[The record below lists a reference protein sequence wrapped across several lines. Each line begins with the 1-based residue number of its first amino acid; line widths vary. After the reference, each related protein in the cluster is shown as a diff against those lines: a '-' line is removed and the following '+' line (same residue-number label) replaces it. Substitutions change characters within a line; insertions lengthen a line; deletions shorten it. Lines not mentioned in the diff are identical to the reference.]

1 MTSTNETIFALSTV
15 FGKSGVAVIRISG
28 NYTLKT
34 LNHFHIKKE
43 IKPRFA
49 TLVDLYDDSDQL
61 IDNGI
66 IIYFPAPNSF
76 TGEDV
81 IELQVHGS
89 KAVIK
94 IILEELSKI
103 FVMAKPGEFSLR
115 AFLNGKFNLTRIE
128 GIADLIDAETKI
140 QAKQAIKQISGELER
155 LYINWRQKL
164 IAIQSKIEAY
174 VNFPEDILAEK
185 NELEKINNE
194 VKILVQLIQEHLN
207 DNRRGERLREGL
219 HVVITGKPNVGKS
232 TLFNFLAKRDI
243 AIISEYAGTTR
254 DVLEAHIDICGYP
267 IILSDT
273 AGIRESSDPIESE
286 GIIRAK
292 KRSFEADLRIELF
305 SFEQRYNVN
314 YQATN
319 NIPSGVTA
327 LGAQLCKYCN
337 QQTVSSQCVTLGFKY
352 ENTCKLCNRQWI
364 LETCA
369 ESNVHD
375 EISWILVSSIGMT
388 SNSNDTV
395 YVLSK
400 ADNVIND
407 HSIKING
414 VDFLPVSILKEIGT
428 EKLISVIREKVEE
441 KFGHDR
447 DTPVITRQRHRI
459 HMQKALEHLR
469 NFNIDNPIELMSE
482 DLRLAAFELGAVVGI
497 INVEDIL
504 DSVFS
509 NFCVGK

>member
-1 MTSTNETIFALSTV
+1 MTNKNETIFALSTV

-28 NYTLKT
+28 NDALKA
-34 LNHFHIKKE
+34 LNHFNIKKE
-43 IKPRFA
+43 VKPRLA
-49 TLVDLYDDSDQL
+49 TLVDLYDGSNQL

-81 IELQVHGS
+81 IELQMHGS

-103 FVMAKPGEFSLR
+103 FVMARPGEFSLR
-115 AFLNGKFNLTRIE
+115 AFLNGKFDLTQIE
-128 GIADLIDAETKI
+128 GIADLIDAETKM

-155 LYINWRQKL
+155 LYSSWKQKL
-164 IAIQSKIEAY
+164 ITIQSKIEAY
-174 VNFPEDILAEK
+174 IDFPEDILAEK

-194 VKILVQLIQEHLN
+194 VKTLVQSIQEHLN

-254 DVLEAHIDICGYP
+254 DILEAHIDVAGYP
-267 IILSDT
+267 VILSDT
-273 AGIRESSDPIESE
+273 AGIHESSDPVESE
-286 GIIRAK
+286 GISRAR
-292 KRSFEADLRIELF
+292 KRSLEANLRIELF
-305 SFEQRYNVN
+305 PFKQRHGIDCSV
-314 YQATN
+314 
-319 NIPSGVTA
+319 
-327 LGAQLCKYCN
+327 
-337 QQTVSSQCVTLGFKY
+337 
-352 ENTCKLCNRQWI
+352 E
-364 LETCA
+364 
-369 ESNVHD
+369 
-375 EISWILVSSIGMT
+375 
-388 SNSNDTV
+388 NSNTI

-400 ADNVIND
+400 ADDIIND
-407 HSIKING
+407 HSIKINSI
-414 VDFLPVSILKEIGT
+414 DFLPVSILKGIGT
-428 EKLISVIREKVEE
+428 ERLISVIKEKVEE

-459 HMQKALEHLR
+459 HMQKTLEHLQR
-469 NFNIDNPIELMSE
+469 FNIDNPIELISE
-482 DLRLAAFELGAVVGI
+482 DLRLAAFELGAVIGI
-497 INVEDIL
+497 INVEEIL

-509 NFCVGK
+509 SFCVGK

>member
-1 MTSTNETIFALSTV
+1 MTNTNETIFALSTV

-28 NYTLKT
+28 NYAFKA

-49 TLVDLYDDSDQL
+49 TLVDLYDDSNQL

-103 FVMAKPGEFSLR
+103 FVMARPGEFSLR
-115 AFLNGKFNLTRIE
+115 AFLNGKFDLTQIE
-128 GIADLIDAETKI
+128 GIADLIDAETKM

-155 LYINWRQKL
+155 LYSNWRQRL
-164 IAIQSKIEAY
+164 ITIQSKIEAY
-174 VNFPEDILAEK
+174 IDFPEDIWAEK
-185 NELEKINNE
+185 SELEKINNE
-194 VKILVQLIQEHLN
+194 VQSLVRLIQEHLN

-219 HVVITGKPNVGKS
+219 HIVITGKPNVGKS

-243 AIISEYAGTTR
+243 AIVSEYAGTTR
-254 DVLEAHIDICGYP
+254 DILEAHIDIGGYP

-286 GIIRAK
+286 GISRAK

-305 SFEQRYNVN
+305 PFEQRHNINCNV
-314 YQATN
+314 
-319 NIPSGVTA
+319 V
-327 LGAQLCKYCN
+327 
-337 QQTVSSQCVTLGFKY
+337 
-352 ENTCKLCNRQWI
+352 
-364 LETCA
+364 
-369 ESNVHD
+369 
-375 EISWILVSSIGMT
+375 
-388 SNSNDTV
+388 NSDTI

-400 ADNVIND
+400 ADDVINN
-407 HSIKING
+407 HNIKING
-414 VDFLPVSILKEIGT
+414 IDLLPISILKEIGT
-428 EKLISVIREKVEE
+428 NKLISLIKEKAEE

-447 DTPVITRQRHRI
+447 DTPVITRQRHRN
-459 HMQKALEHLR
+459 HMKKALEHLQR
-469 NFNIDNPIELMSE
+469 FNIDNPIELISE
-482 DLRLAAFELGAVVGI
+482 DLRLAAFELGAVIGI
-497 INVEDIL
+497 IDVEEIL
-504 DSVFS
+504 SSVFS

>member
-1 MTSTNETIFALSTV
+1 MTNTNETIFALSTV

-28 NYTLKT
+28 NYTLKA
-34 LNHFHIKKE
+34 LNHFHIKKK

-49 TLVDLYDDSDQL
+49 TLVDLYDDSNQL

-94 IILEELSKI
+94 IILEKLSKI
-103 FVMAKPGEFSLR
+103 FVMARPGEFSLR
-115 AFLNGKFNLTRIE
+115 AFLNGKFNLTQIE
-128 GIADLIDAETKI
+128 GIADLIDAETKM

-155 LYINWRQKL
+155 LYSNWRQRL
-164 IAIQSKIEAY
+164 ITIQSKIEAY
-174 VNFPEDILAEK
+174 IDFPEDIWAEK
-185 NELEKINNE
+185 SELEKINNE
-194 VKILVQLIQEHLN
+194 VQSLVQLIQEHLN

-219 HVVITGKPNVGKS
+219 HIVITGEPNVGKS

-243 AIISEYAGTTR
+243 AIVSEYAGTTR
-254 DVLEAHIDICGYP
+254 DILEAHIDIGGYP

-286 GIIRAK
+286 GISRAK

-305 SFEQRYNVN
+305 PFEQRHNINCNV
-314 YQATN
+314 
-319 NIPSGVTA
+319 V
-327 LGAQLCKYCN
+327 
-337 QQTVSSQCVTLGFKY
+337 
-352 ENTCKLCNRQWI
+352 
-364 LETCA
+364 
-369 ESNVHD
+369 
-375 EISWILVSSIGMT
+375 
-388 SNSNDTV
+388 NSDTI

-400 ADNVIND
+400 ADDAIND
-407 HSIKING
+407 RNILIGG
-414 VDFLPVSILKEIGT
+414 VDFLPISILKGIGT
-428 EKLISVIREKVEE
+428 NKLISLIKKKAEE

-447 DTPVITRQRHRI
+447 DTPVITRQRHRS
-459 HMQKALEHLR
+459 HMQKALEHLQR
-469 NFNIDNPIELMSE
+469 FKIDNPIELISE
-482 DLRLAAFELGAVVGI
+482 DLRLAAFELGAVIGI
-497 INVEDIL
+497 INVEEIL

-509 NFCVGK
+509 SFCVGK

>member
-1 MTSTNETIFALSTV
+1 MTNTNETIFALSTLL
-15 FGKSGVAVIRISG
+15 GKSGVAVIRISG
-28 NYTLKT
+28 NYALKA

-49 TLVDLYDDSDQL
+49 TLVDLYDDSNQL

-103 FVMAKPGEFSLR
+103 FVMARPGEFSLR
-115 AFLNGKFNLTRIE
+115 AFLNGKFDLTQIE
-128 GIADLIDAETKI
+128 GIADLIDAETKM

-155 LYINWRQKL
+155 LYSNWRQRL
-164 IAIQSKIEAY
+164 ITIQSKIEAY
-174 VNFPEDILAEK
+174 IDFPEDIWAEK
-185 NELEKINNE
+185 SELKKINNE
-194 VKILVQLIQEHLN
+194 VQSLVQLIQEHLN

-219 HVVITGKPNVGKS
+219 HIVITGEPNVGKS

-243 AIISEYAGTTR
+243 AIVSEYAGTTR
-254 DVLEAHIDICGYP
+254 DVLEAHIDIGGYP

-286 GIIRAK
+286 GISRAK

-305 SFEQRYNVN
+305 PFEQRYNINCNVVN
-314 YQATN
+314 
-319 NIPSGVTA
+319 S
-327 LGAQLCKYCN
+327 
-337 QQTVSSQCVTLGFKY
+337 
-352 ENTCKLCNRQWI
+352 
-364 LETCA
+364 
-369 ESNVHD
+369 
-375 EISWILVSSIGMT
+375 
-388 SNSNDTV
+388 DTI

-400 ADNVIND
+400 ADDAIND
-407 HSIKING
+407 RNILIGG
-414 VDFLPVSILKEIGT
+414 VDFLHISILKEIGT
-428 EKLISVIREKVEE
+428 NKLISLIKKKAEE

-447 DTPVITRQRHRI
+447 DTPVITRQRHRS
-459 HMQKALEHLR
+459 HMQKALEHLQR
-469 NFNIDNPIELMSE
+469 FNIDNPIELISE
-482 DLRLAAFELGAVVGI
+482 DLRLAAFELGAVIGI
-497 INVEDIL
+497 INVEEIL
-504 DSVFS
+504 DSIFS

>member
-1 MTSTNETIFALSTV
+1 MTNTNETIFALSTV

-28 NYTLKT
+28 NYALKA

-49 TLVDLYDDSDQL
+49 TLVDLYDDSSQL

-103 FVMAKPGEFSLR
+103 FVMARPGEFSLR
-115 AFLNGKFNLTRIE
+115 AFLNGKFDLTQIE
-128 GIADLIDAETKI
+128 GIADLIDAETKM

-155 LYINWRQKL
+155 LYSNWRQRL
-164 IAIQSKIEAY
+164 ITIQSKIEAY
-174 VNFPEDILAEK
+174 IDFPEDIWAEK
-185 NELEKINNE
+185 SELEKINNE
-194 VKILVQLIQEHLN
+194 VQSLVQLIQEHLN

-219 HVVITGKPNVGKS
+219 HIVITGEPNVGKS

-243 AIISEYAGTTR
+243 AIVSEYAGTTR
-254 DVLEAHIDICGYP
+254 DILEAHIDIGGYP

-286 GIIRAK
+286 GISRAK

-305 SFEQRYNVN
+305 PFEQRHNINCNV
-314 YQATN
+314 
-319 NIPSGVTA
+319 V
-327 LGAQLCKYCN
+327 
-337 QQTVSSQCVTLGFKY
+337 
-352 ENTCKLCNRQWI
+352 
-364 LETCA
+364 
-369 ESNVHD
+369 
-375 EISWILVSSIGMT
+375 
-388 SNSNDTV
+388 NSDTI

-400 ADNVIND
+400 ADDVINNYN
-407 HSIKING
+407 IKING
-414 VDFLPVSILKEIGT
+414 IDLLPISILKGIGT
-428 EKLISVIREKVEE
+428 NKLISLIKEKAKE

-447 DTPVITRQRHRI
+447 DTPVITRQRHRN
-459 HMQKALEHLR
+459 HMQKALEHLQR
-469 NFNIDNPIELMSE
+469 FNIYNPIELISE
-482 DLRLAAFELGAVVGI
+482 DLRLATFELGAVIGI
-497 INVEDIL
+497 INVEEIL
-504 DSVFS
+504 DSIFS

>member
-1 MTSTNETIFALSTV
+1 MTNTNETIFALSTV

-28 NYTLKT
+28 NYALKA
-34 LNHFHIKKE
+34 LNHFHIKKK

-49 TLVDLYDDSDQL
+49 TLVDLYDDSNQL

-94 IILEELSKI
+94 IILEELSRI
-103 FVMAKPGEFSLR
+103 FVMARPGEFSLR
-115 AFLNGKFNLTRIE
+115 AFLNGKFDLTQIE
-128 GIADLIDAETKI
+128 GIADLIDAETKM

-155 LYINWRQKL
+155 LYSNWRQRL
-164 IAIQSKIEAY
+164 ITIQSKIEAY
-174 VNFPEDILAEK
+174 IDFPEDIWAKK
-185 NELEKINNE
+185 NELEKISNE
-194 VKILVQLIQEHLN
+194 VQSLVQLIQEHLN

-219 HVVITGKPNVGKS
+219 HIVITGEPNVGKS

-243 AIISEYAGTTR
+243 AIVSEYAGTTR
-254 DVLEAHIDICGYP
+254 DILEAHIDIGGYP

-286 GIIRAK
+286 GISRAK

-305 SFEQRYNVN
+305 PFEQRHNINCTVVN
-314 YQATN
+314 
-319 NIPSGVTA
+319 S
-327 LGAQLCKYCN
+327 
-337 QQTVSSQCVTLGFKY
+337 
-352 ENTCKLCNRQWI
+352 
-364 LETCA
+364 
-369 ESNVHD
+369 
-375 EISWILVSSIGMT
+375 
-388 SNSNDTV
+388 DTI

-400 ADNVIND
+400 ADDVINN
-407 HSIKING
+407 HNIKING
-414 VDFLPVSILKEIGT
+414 IDLLPISILKGIGT
-428 EKLISVIREKVEE
+428 NKLISLIKEKAKE

-447 DTPVITRQRHRI
+447 DTPVITRQRHRNY
-459 HMQKALEHLR
+459 MQKALEHLQR
-469 NFNIDNPIELMSE
+469 FNIDNPIELISE
-482 DLRLAAFELGAVVGI
+482 DLRLAAFELGAVIGI
-497 INVEDIL
+497 INVEEIL

-509 NFCVGK
+509 SFCVGK

>member
-1 MTSTNETIFALSTV
+1 MTNANETIFALSTV
-15 FGKSGVAVIRISG
+15 LGKSGVAVIRISG
-28 NYTLKT
+28 NYALKA

-49 TLVDLYDDSDQL
+49 TLVDLYDDSNQL

-76 TGEDV
+76 TGENV

-103 FVMAKPGEFSLR
+103 FVMARPGEFSLR
-115 AFLNGKFNLTRIE
+115 AFLNGKFDLTQIE
-128 GIADLIDAETKI
+128 GIADLIDAETKM

-155 LYINWRQKL
+155 LYSNWRQRL
-164 IAIQSKIEAY
+164 ITIQSKIEAY
-174 VNFPEDILAEK
+174 IDFPEDIWAEK
-185 NELEKINNE
+185 SELKKINNE
-194 VKILVQLIQEHLN
+194 VQSLVQLIQEHLN

-219 HVVITGKPNVGKS
+219 HIVITGEPNVGKS

-243 AIISEYAGTTR
+243 AIVSEYAGTTR
-254 DVLEAHIDICGYP
+254 DVLEAHIDIGGYP

-286 GIIRAK
+286 GISRAK

-305 SFEQRYNVN
+305 PFEQRCNINCNV
-314 YQATN
+314 
-319 NIPSGVTA
+319 V
-327 LGAQLCKYCN
+327 
-337 QQTVSSQCVTLGFKY
+337 
-352 ENTCKLCNRQWI
+352 
-364 LETCA
+364 
-369 ESNVHD
+369 
-375 EISWILVSSIGMT
+375 
-388 SNSNDTV
+388 NSDTI

-400 ADNVIND
+400 ADDAIND
-407 HSIKING
+407 RNILIGG
-414 VDFLPVSILKEIGT
+414 VDFLPISILKGIGT
-428 EKLISVIREKVEE
+428 NKLISLIKKKAEE

-447 DTPVITRQRHRI
+447 DTPVITRQRHRS
-459 HMQKALEHLR
+459 HMQKALEHLQR
-469 NFNIDNPIELMSE
+469 FNIDNPIELISE
-482 DLRLAAFELGAVVGI
+482 DLRLAAFELGAVIGI
-497 INVEDIL
+497 INVEEIL
-504 DSVFS
+504 SSVFS

>member
-1 MTSTNETIFALSTV
+1 MTNTNETIFALSTV
-15 FGKSGVAVIRISG
+15 LGKSGVAVIRISG
-28 NYTLKT
+28 NYALKA

-49 TLVDLYDDSDQL
+49 TLVDLYDDSNQL

-76 TGEDV
+76 TGENV

-103 FVMAKPGEFSLR
+103 FVMARPGEFSLR
-115 AFLNGKFNLTRIE
+115 AFLNGKFDLTQIE
-128 GIADLIDAETKI
+128 GIADLIDAETKM

-155 LYINWRQKL
+155 LYSNWRQRL
-164 IAIQSKIEAY
+164 ITIQSKIEAY
-174 VNFPEDILAEK
+174 IDFPEDIWAEK
-185 NELEKINNE
+185 SELKKINNE
-194 VKILVQLIQEHLN
+194 VQSLVQLIQEHLN

-219 HVVITGKPNVGKS
+219 HIVITGEPNVGKS

-243 AIISEYAGTTR
+243 AIVSEYAGTTR
-254 DVLEAHIDICGYP
+254 DVLEAHIDIGGYP

-286 GIIRAK
+286 GISRAK

-305 SFEQRYNVN
+305 PFGKRYNINCNVVN
-314 YQATN
+314 
-319 NIPSGVTA
+319 S
-327 LGAQLCKYCN
+327 
-337 QQTVSSQCVTLGFKY
+337 
-352 ENTCKLCNRQWI
+352 
-364 LETCA
+364 
-369 ESNVHD
+369 
-375 EISWILVSSIGMT
+375 
-388 SNSNDTV
+388 DTI

-400 ADNVIND
+400 ADDAIND
-407 HSIKING
+407 RNILIGG
-414 VDFLPVSILKEIGT
+414 VDFLPISILKGIGT
-428 EKLISVIREKVEE
+428 NKLISLIKKKAEE

-447 DTPVITRQRHRI
+447 DTPVITRQRHRS
-459 HMQKALEHLR
+459 HMQKALEHLQR
-469 NFNIDNPIELMSE
+469 FNIDNPIELISE
-482 DLRLAAFELGAVVGI
+482 DLRLAAFELGAVIGI
-497 INVEDIL
+497 INVEEIL
-504 DSVFS
+504 SSVFS

>member
-1 MTSTNETIFALSTV
+1 MTNTNETIFALSTV
-15 FGKSGVAVIRISG
+15 LGKSGVAVIRISG
-28 NYTLKT
+28 EYALKA

-43 IKPRFA
+43 IKPRLA
-49 TLVDLYDDSDQL
+49 TLVDLYDDSNQL

-103 FVMAKPGEFSLR
+103 FAMARPGEFSLR
-115 AFLNGKFNLTRIE
+115 AFLNGKFDLTQIE
-128 GIADLIDAETKI
+128 GIADLINAETKM

-155 LYINWRQKL
+155 LYSNWRQRL
-164 IAIQSKIEAY
+164 ITIQSKIEAY
-174 VNFPEDILAEK
+174 IDFPEDIWAEK
-185 NELEKINNE
+185 SELEKINNE
-194 VKILVQLIQEHLN
+194 VQSLMQLIQEHLN

-219 HVVITGKPNVGKS
+219 HVVITGEPNVGKS

-254 DVLEAHIDICGYP
+254 DVLEAHIDIGGYP

-286 GIIRAK
+286 GISRAK

-305 SFEQRYNVN
+305 PFEQRYNVN
-314 YQATN
+314 
-319 NIPSGVTA
+319 
-327 LGAQLCKYCN
+327 CN
-337 QQTVSSQCVTLGFKY
+337 VV
-352 ENTCKLCNRQWI
+352 
-364 LETCA
+364 
-369 ESNVHD
+369 
-375 EISWILVSSIGMT
+375 
-388 SNSNDTV
+388 NSDTI

-400 ADNVIND
+400 ADDAINERNTL
-407 HSIKING
+407 IGG
-414 VDFLPVSILKEIGT
+414 VDFLPISILKGIGT
-428 EKLISVIREKVEE
+428 NKLISLIKEKAEE

-447 DTPVITRQRHRI
+447 DTPVITRQRHRG
-459 HMQKALEHLR
+459 HMQKALEHLQR
-469 NFNIDNPIELMSE
+469 FNIDNPIELISE
-482 DLRLAAFELGAVVGI
+482 DLRLAAFELGAVIGV
-497 INVEDIL
+497 INVEEIL

-509 NFCVGK
+509 SFCIGK

>member
-1 MTSTNETIFALSTV
+1 MTNTNETIFALSTV
-15 FGKSGVAVIRISG
+15 LGKSGVAVIRISG
-28 NYTLKT
+28 NYALKA

-49 TLVDLYDDSDQL
+49 TLVDLYDDSNQL

-76 TGEDV
+76 TGENV

-103 FVMAKPGEFSLR
+103 FVMARPGEFSLR
-115 AFLNGKFNLTRIE
+115 AFLNGKFDLTQIE
-128 GIADLIDAETKI
+128 GIADLIDAETKM

-155 LYINWRQKL
+155 LYSNWRQRL
-164 IAIQSKIEAY
+164 ITIQSKIEAY
-174 VNFPEDILAEK
+174 IDFPEDIWAEK
-185 NELEKINNE
+185 SELKKINNE
-194 VKILVQLIQEHLN
+194 VQSLVQLIQEHLN

-219 HVVITGKPNVGKS
+219 HIVITGEPNVGKS

-243 AIISEYAGTTR
+243 AIVSEYAGTTR
-254 DVLEAHIDICGYP
+254 DVLEAHIDIGGYP

-286 GIIRAK
+286 GISRAK

-305 SFEQRYNVN
+305 PFEQRYNINCNVVN
-314 YQATN
+314 
-319 NIPSGVTA
+319 S
-327 LGAQLCKYCN
+327 
-337 QQTVSSQCVTLGFKY
+337 
-352 ENTCKLCNRQWI
+352 
-364 LETCA
+364 
-369 ESNVHD
+369 
-375 EISWILVSSIGMT
+375 
-388 SNSNDTV
+388 DTI

-400 ADNVIND
+400 ADDAIND
-407 HSIKING
+407 RNILIGG
-414 VDFLPVSILKEIGT
+414 VDFLPISILKGIGT
-428 EKLISVIREKVEE
+428 NKLISLIKKKAEE

-447 DTPVITRQRHRI
+447 DTPVITRQRHRS
-459 HMQKALEHLR
+459 HMQKALEHLQR
-469 NFNIDNPIELMSE
+469 FNIDNPIELISE
-482 DLRLAAFELGAVVGI
+482 DLRLAAFELGAVIGI
-497 INVEDIL
+497 INVEEIL
-504 DSVFS
+504 SSVFS

>member
-1 MTSTNETIFALSTV
+1 MTNTNETIFALSTV
-15 FGKSGVAVIRISG
+15 FGKSGVAVIKISG
-28 NYTLKT
+28 NYALKA

-49 TLVDLYDDSDQL
+49 TLVDLYDDSSQL

-94 IILEELSKI
+94 IILEELSKV
-103 FVMAKPGEFSLR
+103 FVMAEPGEFSLR
-115 AFLNGKFNLTRIE
+115 AFLNGKFDLTQIE
-128 GIADLIDAETKI
+128 GIADLIDAETKM
-140 QAKQAIKQISGELER
+140 QAKQAIKQISGELES
-155 LYINWRQKL
+155 LYSNWRQRL
-164 IAIQSKIEAY
+164 ITIQSKIEAY
-174 VNFPEDILAEK
+174 IDFPEDVWTEK

-194 VKILVQLIQEHLN
+194 VRALVQLIQEHLN

-243 AIISEYAGTTR
+243 AIVSEYAGTTR
-254 DVLEAHIDICGYP
+254 DILEAHIDIGGYP

-286 GIIRAK
+286 GISRAK

-305 SFEQRYNVN
+305 PFEQRHNINCNV
-314 YQATN
+314 
-319 NIPSGVTA
+319 V
-327 LGAQLCKYCN
+327 
-337 QQTVSSQCVTLGFKY
+337 
-352 ENTCKLCNRQWI
+352 
-364 LETCA
+364 
-369 ESNVHD
+369 
-375 EISWILVSSIGMT
+375 
-388 SNSNDTV
+388 NSDTI

-400 ADNVIND
+400 ADDVINN
-407 HSIKING
+407 HNIKING
-414 VDFLPVSILKEIGT
+414 IDLLPISILKGIGT
-428 EKLISVIREKVEE
+428 NKLISLIKEKAEE

-447 DTPVITRQRHRI
+447 DTPVITRQRHRN
-459 HMQKALEHLR
+459 HMKKALEHLQR
-469 NFNIDNPIELMSE
+469 FNIDNPIELISE
-482 DLRLAAFELGAVVGI
+482 DLRLAAFELGAVIGI
-497 INVEDIL
+497 IDVEEIL
-504 DSVFS
+504 SSVFS

>member
-1 MTSTNETIFALSTV
+1 MTNTNETIFALSTV

-28 NYTLKT
+28 NYALKA

-49 TLVDLYDDSDQL
+49 TLVDLYDDSSQL

-66 IIYFPAPNSF
+66 IIYFPTPNSF

-103 FVMAKPGEFSLR
+103 FVMARPGEFSLR
-115 AFLNGKFNLTRIE
+115 AFLNGKFDLTQIE
-128 GIADLIDAETKI
+128 GIADLIDAETKM
-140 QAKQAIKQISGELER
+140 QAKQAIKQISGKLER
-155 LYINWRQKL
+155 LYSNWRQRL
-164 IAIQSKIEAY
+164 ITIQSKIEAY
-174 VNFPEDILAEK
+174 IDFPENIWAEK
-185 NELEKINNE
+185 SELEKINNK
-194 VKILVQLIQEHLN
+194 VQSLVQLIQEHLN

-219 HVVITGKPNVGKS
+219 HIVITGEPNVGKS

-243 AIISEYAGTTR
+243 AIVSEYAGTTR
-254 DVLEAHIDICGYP
+254 DILEAHIDIGGYP

-286 GIIRAK
+286 GISRAK

-305 SFEQRYNVN
+305 PFEQRHNINCNV
-314 YQATN
+314 
-319 NIPSGVTA
+319 V
-327 LGAQLCKYCN
+327 
-337 QQTVSSQCVTLGFKY
+337 
-352 ENTCKLCNRQWI
+352 
-364 LETCA
+364 
-369 ESNVHD
+369 
-375 EISWILVSSIGMT
+375 
-388 SNSNDTV
+388 NSDTI

-400 ADNVIND
+400 ADDVIND
-407 HSIKING
+407 HNIKVNG
-414 VDFLPVSILKEIGT
+414 IDLLPISILKGIGT
-428 EKLISVIREKVEE
+428 NKLISLIKEKAKE

-447 DTPVITRQRHRI
+447 DTPVITRQRHRN
-459 HMQKALEHLR
+459 HMQKALEHLQR
-469 NFNIDNPIELMSE
+469 FNIDNPIELISE
-482 DLRLAAFELGAVVGI
+482 DLRLAAFELGAVIGI
-497 INVEDIL
+497 INVEEIL
-504 DSVFS
+504 DSIFS

>member
-1 MTSTNETIFALSTV
+1 MTNTNETIFALSTV
-15 FGKSGVAVIRISG
+15 LGKSGVAVIRISG
-28 NYTLKT
+28 NYALKA

-49 TLVDLYDDSDQL
+49 TLVDLYDDSNQL

-103 FVMAKPGEFSLR
+103 FVMARPGEFSLK
-115 AFLNGKFNLTRIE
+115 AFLNGKFDLTQVE
-128 GIADLIDAETKI
+128 GIADLIDAETKM

-155 LYINWRQKL
+155 LYSNWRQRL
-164 IAIQSKIEAY
+164 ITIQSKIEAY
-174 VNFPEDILAEK
+174 IDFPEDIWAEK
-185 NELEKINNE
+185 SELKKINNE
-194 VKILVQLIQEHLN
+194 VQALVQLIQEHLN

-219 HVVITGKPNVGKS
+219 HIVITGEPNVGKS

-243 AIISEYAGTTR
+243 AIVSEYAGTTR
-254 DVLEAHIDICGYP
+254 DVLEAHIDIGGYP

-286 GIIRAK
+286 GISRAK
-292 KRSFEADLRIELF
+292 KRSCEADLRIELF
-305 SFEQRYNVN
+305 PFEQRYNINCNVVN
-314 YQATN
+314 
-319 NIPSGVTA
+319 S
-327 LGAQLCKYCN
+327 
-337 QQTVSSQCVTLGFKY
+337 
-352 ENTCKLCNRQWI
+352 
-364 LETCA
+364 
-369 ESNVHD
+369 
-375 EISWILVSSIGMT
+375 
-388 SNSNDTV
+388 DTI

-400 ADNVIND
+400 ADDAIND
-407 HSIKING
+407 RNILIGG
-414 VDFLPVSILKEIGT
+414 VDFLPISILKGIGT
-428 EKLISVIREKVEE
+428 NKLISLIKKKAEE

-447 DTPVITRQRHRI
+447 DTPVITRQRHRN
-459 HMQKALEHLR
+459 HMQKALEHLQR
-469 NFNIDNPIELMSE
+469 FNIDNPIELISE
-482 DLRLAAFELGAVVGI
+482 DLRLAAFELGAVIGV
-497 INVEDIL
+497 INVEEIL

>member
-1 MTSTNETIFALSTV
+1 MTNTNETIFALSTV
-15 FGKSGVAVIRISG
+15 FGKSGVAVVRISG
-28 NYTLKT
+28 NYALKA

-49 TLVDLYDDSDQL
+49 TLVDLYDDSSQL

-66 IIYFPAPNSF
+66 IIYFPTPNSF

-103 FVMAKPGEFSLR
+103 FVMARPGEFSLR
-115 AFLNGKFNLTRIE
+115 AFLNGKFDLTQIE
-128 GIADLIDAETKI
+128 GIADLIDAETKM

-155 LYINWRQKL
+155 LYSNWRQRL
-164 IAIQSKIEAY
+164 ITIQSKIEAY
-174 VNFPEDILAEK
+174 IDFPENIWAEK
-185 NELEKINNE
+185 SELEKINNK
-194 VKILVQLIQEHLN
+194 VQSLVQLIQEHLN

-219 HVVITGKPNVGKS
+219 HIVITGEPNVGKS

-243 AIISEYAGTTR
+243 AIVSEYAGTTR
-254 DVLEAHIDICGYP
+254 DILEAHIDIGGYP

-286 GIIRAK
+286 GISRAK

-305 SFEQRYNVN
+305 PFEQRHNINCNV
-314 YQATN
+314 
-319 NIPSGVTA
+319 V
-327 LGAQLCKYCN
+327 
-337 QQTVSSQCVTLGFKY
+337 
-352 ENTCKLCNRQWI
+352 
-364 LETCA
+364 
-369 ESNVHD
+369 
-375 EISWILVSSIGMT
+375 
-388 SNSNDTV
+388 NSDTI

-400 ADNVIND
+400 ADDVIND
-407 HSIKING
+407 HNIKVNG
-414 VDFLPVSILKEIGT
+414 IDLLPISILKGIGT
-428 EKLISVIREKVEE
+428 NKLISLIKEKAKE

-447 DTPVITRQRHRI
+447 DTPVITRQRHRN
-459 HMQKALEHLR
+459 HMQKALEHLQR
-469 NFNIDNPIELMSE
+469 FNIDNPIELISE
-482 DLRLAAFELGAVVGI
+482 DLRLAAFELGAVIGI
-497 INVEDIL
+497 INVEEIL
-504 DSVFS
+504 DSIFS

>member
-1 MTSTNETIFALSTV
+1 MTNTNETIFALSTV

-28 NYTLKT
+28 NYALKA

-49 TLVDLYDDSDQL
+49 TLVDLYDDSSQL

-103 FVMAKPGEFSLR
+103 FVMARPGEFSLR
-115 AFLNGKFNLTRIE
+115 AFLNGKFDLTQIE
-128 GIADLIDAETKI
+128 GIADLIDAETKM

-155 LYINWRQKL
+155 LYSNWRQRL
-164 IAIQSKIEAY
+164 ITIQSKIEAY
-174 VNFPEDILAEK
+174 IDFPEDVWTEK

-194 VKILVQLIQEHLN
+194 VRALVRLIQEHLN

-243 AIISEYAGTTR
+243 AIVSEYAGTTR
-254 DVLEAHIDICGYP
+254 DILEAHIDIGGYP

-286 GIIRAK
+286 GISRAK

-305 SFEQRYNVN
+305 PFEQRHNINCNV
-314 YQATN
+314 
-319 NIPSGVTA
+319 V
-327 LGAQLCKYCN
+327 
-337 QQTVSSQCVTLGFKY
+337 
-352 ENTCKLCNRQWI
+352 
-364 LETCA
+364 
-369 ESNVHD
+369 
-375 EISWILVSSIGMT
+375 
-388 SNSNDTV
+388 NSDTI

-400 ADNVIND
+400 ADDVINN
-407 HSIKING
+407 HNIKING
-414 VDFLPVSILKEIGT
+414 IDLLPISILKGIGT
-428 EKLISVIREKVEE
+428 NKLISLIKEKAEE

-447 DTPVITRQRHRI
+447 DTPVITRQRHRN
-459 HMQKALEHLR
+459 HMKKALEHLQR
-469 NFNIDNPIELMSE
+469 FNIDNPIELISE
-482 DLRLAAFELGAVVGI
+482 DLRLAAFELGAVIGI
-497 INVEDIL
+497 IDVEEIL
-504 DSVFS
+504 SSVFS

>member
-1 MTSTNETIFALSTV
+1 MTNTNETIFALSTV

-28 NYTLKT
+28 NYALKA

-49 TLVDLYDDSDQL
+49 TLVDLYDDSSQL

-103 FVMAKPGEFSLR
+103 FVMARPGEFSLR
-115 AFLNGKFNLTRIE
+115 AFLNGKFDLTQIE
-128 GIADLIDAETKI
+128 GIADLIDAETKM

-155 LYINWRQKL
+155 LYSNWRQRL
-164 IAIQSKIEAY
+164 ITIQSKIEAY
-174 VNFPEDILAEK
+174 IDFPEDIWAEK
-185 NELEKINNE
+185 SELEKINNE
-194 VKILVQLIQEHLN
+194 VQSLVQLIQEHLN

-219 HVVITGKPNVGKS
+219 HIVITGEPNVGKS

-243 AIISEYAGTTR
+243 AIVSEYAGTTR
-254 DVLEAHIDICGYP
+254 DILEAHIDIGGYP

-286 GIIRAK
+286 GISRAK

-305 SFEQRYNVN
+305 PFEQRYNIN
-314 YQATN
+314 
-319 NIPSGVTA
+319 
-327 LGAQLCKYCN
+327 CN
-337 QQTVSSQCVTLGFKY
+337 VV
-352 ENTCKLCNRQWI
+352 
-364 LETCA
+364 
-369 ESNVHD
+369 
-375 EISWILVSSIGMT
+375 
-388 SNSNDTV
+388 NSNTI

-400 ADNVIND
+400 ADDAIND
-407 HSIKING
+407 RNILIGG
-414 VDFLPVSILKEIGT
+414 VDFLPISILKGIGT
-428 EKLISVIREKVEE
+428 NKLISLIKKKAEE

-447 DTPVITRQRHRI
+447 DTPVITRQRHRS
-459 HMQKALEHLR
+459 HMQKALEHLQH
-469 NFNIDNPIELMSE
+469 FNIDNPIELISE
-482 DLRLAAFELGAVVGI
+482 DLRLAAFELGAVIGI
-497 INVEDIL
+497 INVEEIL
-504 DSVFS
+504 GSVFS

>member
-1 MTSTNETIFALSTV
+1 MTNTNETIFALSTV

-28 NYTLKT
+28 NYALKA

-49 TLVDLYDDSDQL
+49 TLVDLYDDSNQL

-94 IILEELSKI
+94 IISEELSKI
-103 FVMAKPGEFSLR
+103 FVMARPGEFSLR
-115 AFLNGKFNLTRIE
+115 AFLNGKFDLTQIE
-128 GIADLIDAETKI
+128 GIADLIDAETKM

-155 LYINWRQKL
+155 LYSNWRQRL
-164 IAIQSKIEAY
+164 ITIQSKIEAY
-174 VNFPEDILAEK
+174 IDFPEDIWAEK
-185 NELEKINNE
+185 SELEKINNE
-194 VKILVQLIQEHLN
+194 VQSLVQLIQEHLN

-219 HVVITGKPNVGKS
+219 HIVITGEPNVGKS

-243 AIISEYAGTTR
+243 AIVSEYAGTTR
-254 DVLEAHIDICGYP
+254 DILEAHIDIGGYP

-286 GIIRAK
+286 GISRAK

-305 SFEQRYNVN
+305 PFEQRHDVN
-314 YQATN
+314 YQAAG
-319 NIPSGVTA
+319 NIPSVVDT
-327 LGAQLCKYCN
+327 QLCKYCN
-337 QQTVSSQCVTLGFKY
+337 QQTVSSQCVTLGSRYK
-352 ENTCKLCNRQWI
+352 NTCKLCNRQWI

-369 ESNVHD
+369 ENNVHD
-375 EISWILVSSIGMT
+375 EISWIPVSATCMT
-388 SNSNDTV
+388 SDQNDTI

-400 ADNVIND
+400 ADDVINN
-407 HSIKING
+407 HNIKING
-414 VDFLPVSILKEIGT
+414 IDLLPISILKGMGT
-428 EKLISVIREKVEE
+428 NKLISLIKEKAEE

-447 DTPVITRQRHRI
+447 DTPVITRQRHRS
-459 HMQKALEHLR
+459 HMQKALEHLQR
-469 NFNIDNPIELMSE
+469 FNIDNPIELISE
-482 DLRLAAFELGAVVGI
+482 DLRLAAFELGAVIGI
-497 INVEDIL
+497 IDVEEIL
-504 DSVFS
+504 DSIFS

>member
-1 MTSTNETIFALSTV
+1 MTNTNETIFALSTV
-15 FGKSGVAVIRISG
+15 LGKSGVAVIRISG
-28 NYTLKT
+28 NYAFKA

-49 TLVDLYDDSDQL
+49 TLVDLYDDSNQL

-103 FVMAKPGEFSLR
+103 FVMARPGEFSLR
-115 AFLNGKFNLTRIE
+115 AFLNGKFDLTQIE
-128 GIADLIDAETKI
+128 GIADLIDAETKM

-155 LYINWRQKL
+155 LYSNWRQRL
-164 IAIQSKIEAY
+164 ITIQSKIEAY
-174 VNFPEDILAEK
+174 IDFPEDIWAEK
-185 NELEKINNE
+185 SELEKINNE
-194 VKILVQLIQEHLN
+194 VQSLMQLIREHLN

-219 HVVITGKPNVGKS
+219 HIVITGEPNVGKS

-243 AIISEYAGTTR
+243 AIVSEYAGTTR
-254 DVLEAHIDICGYP
+254 DVLEAHVDIGGYP

-286 GIIRAK
+286 GISRAK

-305 SFEQRYNVN
+305 LFEQRYNINCNVVN
-314 YQATN
+314 
-319 NIPSGVTA
+319 S
-327 LGAQLCKYCN
+327 
-337 QQTVSSQCVTLGFKY
+337 
-352 ENTCKLCNRQWI
+352 
-364 LETCA
+364 
-369 ESNVHD
+369 
-375 EISWILVSSIGMT
+375 
-388 SNSNDTV
+388 DTI

-400 ADNVIND
+400 ADDAIND
-407 HSIKING
+407 RNILIGG
-414 VDFLPVSILKEIGT
+414 VDFLPISILKGIGT
-428 EKLISVIREKVEE
+428 NKLISLIQKKAEE
-441 KFGHDR
+441 EFGRDR
-447 DTPVITRQRHRI
+447 DTPVITRQRHRS
-459 HMQKALEHLR
+459 HMQKALKHLQH
-469 NFNIDNPIELMSE
+469 FNIDNPIELISE
-482 DLRLAAFELGAVVGI
+482 DLRLAAFELGAVIGI
-497 INVEDIL
+497 INVEEIL
-504 DSVFS
+504 SSVFS

>member
-28 NYTLKT
+28 NYALKA

-49 TLVDLYDDSDQL
+49 TLVDLYDDSNQL

-103 FVMAKPGEFSLR
+103 FVMARPGEFSLR
-115 AFLNGKFNLTRIE
+115 AFLNGKFDLTQIE
-128 GIADLIDAETKI
+128 GIADLIDAETKM
-140 QAKQAIKQISGELER
+140 QAKQAVKQISGELER
-155 LYINWRQKL
+155 LYSNWRQRL
-164 IAIQSKIEAY
+164 ITIQSKIEAY
-174 VNFPEDILAEK
+174 IDFPEDIWAEK
-185 NELEKINNE
+185 NELEKISNE
-194 VKILVQLIQEHLN
+194 VQALVRLIREHLN

-219 HVVITGKPNVGKS
+219 HVVITGEPNVGKS

-243 AIISEYAGTTR
+243 AIVSEYAGTTR
-254 DVLEAHIDICGYP
+254 DVLEAHIDIGGYP

-286 GIIRAK
+286 GISRAK
-292 KRSFEADLRIELF
+292 KRSCEADLRIELF
-305 SFEQRYNVN
+305 PFEQRYNINCNVVN
-314 YQATN
+314 
-319 NIPSGVTA
+319 S
-327 LGAQLCKYCN
+327 
-337 QQTVSSQCVTLGFKY
+337 
-352 ENTCKLCNRQWI
+352 
-364 LETCA
+364 
-369 ESNVHD
+369 
-375 EISWILVSSIGMT
+375 
-388 SNSNDTV
+388 DTI
-395 YVLSK
+395 YILSK
-400 ADNVIND
+400 ADDAVSEKNVLVDGI
-407 HSIKING
+407 
-414 VDFLPVSILKEIGT
+414 DFLPISILKGIGT
-428 EKLISVIREKVEE
+428 NKLISLIKEKVEE

-447 DTPVITRQRHRI
+447 DTPVITRQRHRS
-459 HMQKALEHLR
+459 HMQKALEHLQR
-469 NFNIDNPIELMSE
+469 FNIDNPIELISE
-482 DLRLAAFELGAVVGI
+482 DLRLAAFELGAVIGI
-497 INVEDIL
+497 INVEEIL

-509 NFCVGK
+509 SFCVGK